1 MRRRVGL
8 TEKDTNLC
16 LGLNEN
22 DRTIDSRNAGS
33 EHLGLER
40 CLQIVHRREIGVVV
54 DRHQPQRR
62 ITRITGQCGRHVMR
76 LLRAGLGF
84 EP

>member
-54 DRHQPQRR
+54 DSDQPQWR
-62 ITRITGQCGRHVMR
+62 IAWIAGLSSRDVMR
-76 LLRAGLGF
+76 LLRTGLGV
-84 EP
+84 EA